1 VSAGAST
8 PDDLVSAVVEY
19 LCRDGADLQELAI
32 MEERI
37 TFSLPPSLAVA
48 TAEW

>member
-1 VSAGAST
+1 MSAGAST

-32 MEERI
+32 TEERI
-37 TFSLPPSLAVA
+37 TFSLPRSLAGA